1 MSGLRASPYEAKWA
15 DDDPNHDVTS
25 YSGEEEDEEELEEE
39 EEEDEE
45 ELEEREEDEEAESD
59 GSATQG
65 GSAASI
71 PLSQHTYSNEGSYEE
86 HSEEEEKEQE
96 QQEEQEKSEEDDS
109 PRNTCVSAA
118 GGANPVFAFGVT
130 SAPARAPPPSSTCFA
145 SLARDGTKVIR
156 QTGDRDNT
164 ALTPAFSSLP
174 PSSAHTTLSQAKPA
188 AAASLQFVDF
198 KRSLGQGVRRV
209 RSASEEALDVKASL
223 ARYELVVPTDK
234 YDHQIESAL
243 YGC

>member
-1 MSGLRASPYEAKWA
+1 MSGLRASSYEAKWA
-15 DDDPNHDVTS
+15 DDDPSHDVTS
-25 YSGEEEDEEELEEE
+25 YSGEEE
-39 EEEDEE
+39 EDEE
-45 ELEEREEDEEAESD
+45 ELEEGEEDEEAESD

-130 SAPARAPPPSSTCFA
+130 SAPARAAPPSSTCFA

-164 ALTPAFSSLP
+164 ALTPASSPPPP
-174 PSSAHTTLSQAKPA
+174 PSSAHTTLSQANPA

-198 KRSLGQGVRRV
+198 KRSFGQGVRRV